1 MPQIMGNEIPDYM
14 SDDKKEM
21 NHVMSPYN
29 VVWNVNFQ
37 FQVYFEYE

>member
-1 MPQIMGNEIPDYM
+1 MSSYHGFETLHGLMPQIMGNEIPDYM

-29 VVWNVNFQ
+29 VV
-37 FQVYFEYE
+37 